1 MLISKKYRKSIPYIV
16 AGVLILALSC
26 NFMYD
31 NLLVESLNRVLPL
44 TIISTMILSIP
55 LKSVKEALYYSVI
68 GVITLEVIYYTRLYK
83 LGHDVIKHNE
93 GIEYAIK
100 RSKRKQ
106 RIWEGFEGEDKE
118 DGDDDNDDNNGD
130 SDDNEDKDTKIK
142 DDDEAEKFGNDGDS
156 EDTSKL
162 LNEYVK
168 SMSMMGNLS
177 EDESG
182 LLNDNDDDDDVLKK
196 LYKDTKKGTKSMKDY
211 TPMEAQLATY
221 KMIDNVKELE
231 TLMQRLTPTLKMG
244 HSLMKNFEKFGFNK
258 K

>member
-1 MLISKKYRKSIPYIV
+1 MLISKKYKKSIPYIV
-16 AGVLILALSC
+16 AGVLILALAC
-26 NFMYD
+26 NFAFD
-31 NLLVESLNRVLPL
+31 NLLVESINRIIPL
-44 TIISTMILSIP
+44 IILSTMILSIP
-55 LKSVKEALYYSVI
+55 LKNIKEALYYSII
-68 GVITLEVIYYTRLYK
+68 GAIILELIYYTRLYK
-83 LGHDVIKHNE
+83 IGHDVIKHNE
-93 GIEYAIK
+93 DIEYAIK

-106 RIWEGFEGEDKE
+106 RIWEGFE
-118 DGDDDNDDNNGD
+118 DNDD
-130 SDDNEDKDTKIK
+130 SDDSKDDKDDKDTKIK

-168 SMSMMGNLS
+168 SMSTMGNLS
-177 EDESG
+177 DDESE

-244 HSLMKNFEKFGFNK
+244 HSLMKNFEKFGFK
-258 K
+258 KK